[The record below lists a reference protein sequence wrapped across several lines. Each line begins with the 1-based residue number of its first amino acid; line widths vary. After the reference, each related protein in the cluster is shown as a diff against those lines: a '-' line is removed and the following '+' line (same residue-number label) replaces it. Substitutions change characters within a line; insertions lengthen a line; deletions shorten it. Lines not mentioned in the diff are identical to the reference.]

1 MSGVEKKI
9 NNKRHSVFES
19 IVSRLD
25 RIRLSLS
32 PPSKQIHNSPSKLN
46 TYLNFL
52 SQREVCTPLSFPRLL
67 PQEML
72 FSRGAARRCIARA
85 RSSFFSHPL
94 RSPSTI
100 TDCSIVHTAAAT
112 HCNAREWNPSDR

>member
-32 PPSKQIHNSPSKLN
+32 PLQTNPQLSVQVEHIPQLPLSKGGLHTTVLPSAPSPGNAVFTRSGKTLYRAR
-46 TYLNFL
+46 TIIPFL
-52 SQREVCTPLSFPRLL
+52 SP
-67 PQEML
+67 
-72 FSRGAARRCIARA
+72 
-85 RSSFFSHPL
+85 
-94 RSPSTI
+94 PSVTLH
-100 TDCSIVHTAAAT
+100 DH
-112 HCNAREWNPSDR
+112 